1 MNIEKVC
8 ILGGSGFV
16 GHHLSA
22 RLAAAGVRCR
32 IVTRHPQRHRD
43 QAVLPG
49 AEVVAGNI
57 GDTAELRRLFEGCDG
72 VINLVGIL
80 NERGKGGAEFRNIHV
95 DLVDRITEAARGTGV
110 RRFLHMSALNASAG
124 QGTSEYLRSKGEG
137 ENQAHTRGHSS
148 MEVTSFRPSVIFGP
162 GDSFFNRFA
171 GLLKSA
177 PGVFPLACPHS
188 RFQPVYVGDV
198 AEAFVRALN
207 DRTAWDRHYD
217 LCGPE
222 VYTLHELVEYTA
234 GVIGKKVRVVGLG
247 DFLSRVQ
254 GRVLQHA
261 PGKPFSYDN
270 YLSLQTDSVC
280 DKNDLGTLGITARD
294 IGSVVPLYL
303 GRESQRGR
311 LDGLRRLV

>member
-1 MNIEKVC
+1 V
-8 ILGGSGFV
+8 
-16 GHHLSA
+16 
-22 RLAAAGVRCR
+22 
-32 IVTRHPQRHRD
+32 
-43 QAVLPG
+43 
-49 AEVVAGNI
+49 
-57 GDTAELRRLFEGCDG
+57 
-72 VINLVGIL
+72 NLVGIL
-80 NERGKGGAEFRNIHV
+80 NSSARQDFRQVHVRLAETVVEACHRAGA
-95 DLVDRITEAARGTGV
+95 
-110 RRFLHMSALNASAG
+110 RRLLHMSALNASAG

-280 DKNDLGTLGITARD
+280 HENGFEQLGIQPT
-294 IGSVVPLYL
+294 SLYNA
-303 GRESQRGR
+303 GRRILANDEKNHR
-311 LDGLRRLV
+311 LDRLRRDSGRQFPN